1 MYMDISLQS
10 LLFFIIITLIYFS
23 FSAIGKP
30 VMVLA
35 DLASDEAKT
44 NYYYKNLKSLA
55 FYLGVVVF
63 SQFFLNIVFLISK
76 CGGAVDKNVGAAA
89 LFTFVPWVLLFGTMI
104 ATLLIFPGFKS
115 PFSDTIGYYSV
126 AGKANELLSSMLIS
140 ETATSETATTT
151 GTNEPLTKTAELIAK
166 ILGNKSILINQMNPE
181 NFLSIWD
188 TLKPLMVP
196 SAYENTE
203 LKQELLNLVTFKDRV
218 GEGFWYL
225 YTAIL
230 ISSIVYYNLSVR
242 GCVKSIDQIAQ
253 QREDYIKQQ
262 EELNQQNELNQSTV
276 YVR

>member
-30 VMVLA
+30 VMLLA

-126 AGKANELLSSMLIS
+126 AGKANELLSSML
-140 ETATSETATTT
+140 TSGTTEDKP
-151 GTNEPLTKTAELIAK
+151 TNEPLTKTAELIAK

-181 NFLSIWD
+181 NFLNIWD

-196 SAYENTE
+196 NAYENME

-230 ISSIVYYNLSVR
+230 ISSIVYYNLAVR

-262 EELNQQNELNQSTV
+262 EELNQQNELNKSTV
-276 YVR
+276 YTR